1 MRCCLLFS
9 WLLLTLP
16 TAAAEEL
23 VATEIG
29 WDRSG
34 LETLLL
40 KLTGTEPTAM
50 MAMEDALDAKAS
62 ASVADQ
68 RRNLSPDDE
77 IFFLNA
83 DSVGL
88 SIVTAG
94 PSASIHTINIY
105 FPIAAVGNEKVEKE
119 TWPFGVALFAELFPS
134 WPEGATWLK
143 DGLRRSWEGQFRL
156 HQGEAVTLEEVFI
169 RHREGHVYLSTI
181 GVPPD
186 LQIYR
191 LTVDPKCDIDIARN
205 DVFQRWV
212 C

>member
-83 DSVGL
+83 DSVG
-88 SIVTAG
+88 
-94 PSASIHTINIY
+94 P
-105 FPIAAVGNEKVEKE
+105 
-119 TWPFGVALFAELFPS
+119 
-134 WPEGATWLK
+134 
-143 DGLRRSWEGQFRL
+143 Q
-156 HQGEAVTLEEVFI
+156 
-169 RHREGHVYLSTI
+169 
-181 GVPPD
+181 
-186 LQIYR
+186 
-191 LTVDPKCDIDIARN
+191 
-205 DVFQRWV
+205 
-212 C
+212 